1 MKKVISIGVVG
12 VILIVCVLLSL
23 ASCKTQLSGTYTML
37 GNNITSY
44 TFVGDRFSLSVG
56 EEVVL
61 EGTYSVYYGNIIFRY
76 ESGGEKKF
84 DYLTYAQTED
94 LSEIQIGEDRYIKAQ

>member
-1 MKKVISIGVVG
+1 MKKIISIGVVG

-23 ASCKTQLSGTYTML
+23 ASCKTQLSGTYTKI
-37 GNNITSY
+37 GSEITAY
-44 TFVGDRFSLSVG
+44 TFDGDKFVQSVG
-56 EEVVL
+56 GEVVI

-84 DYLTYAQTED
+84 EYLAYAQTED
-94 LSEIQIGEDRYIKAQ
+94 LTEIQIGEDRFVKAK